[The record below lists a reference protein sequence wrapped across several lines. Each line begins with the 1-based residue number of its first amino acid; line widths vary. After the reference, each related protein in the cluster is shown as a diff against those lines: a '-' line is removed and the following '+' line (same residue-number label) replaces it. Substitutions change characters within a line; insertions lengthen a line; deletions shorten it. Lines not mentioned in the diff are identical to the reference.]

1 MFINLTDKQIEQL
14 AEEMRNRHY
23 TTYIGREPTLPFSL
37 LVGERKLKWLDQV
50 KVAIELLT
58 PYIAK

>member
-1 MFINLTDKQIEQL
+1 MTLTQLEIEKI

-23 TTYIGREPTLPFSL
+23 IKFLGYWPPTPFKD
-37 LVGERKLKWLDQV
+37 LVGDRRLKWLDQV

-58 PYIAK
+58 PHIKQ